1 MFFFQLI
8 LHPSAFL
15 SRYDDNLEETGS
27 GDDDIFSGSG
37 ESPISDLSEVYVD
50 DEDFNIRQRPLQVG
64 FLCEVMMTSYTP
76 EQVCYIHTLF
86 GYGVGVPR
94 SLRTRHI
101 QHPRHTQFYAPTL
114 ASKKEFGLCP
124 IPILRLFALSTDV
137 GHWNRYVTS
146 LGSVVN
152 ILT

>member
-1 MFFFQLI
+1 MLQIIGGVLRVKTSFFQLI

-15 SRYDDNLEETGS
+15 SRYDDNLEEAGS

-76 EQVCYIHTLF
+76 EQVCIYTWMEFLRITLELKVL
-86 GYGVGVPR
+86 G
-94 SLRTRHI
+94 L
-101 QHPRHTQFYAPTL
+101 APN
-114 ASKKEFGLCP
+114 SWGKKLC
-124 IPILRLFALSTDV
+124 IVTGFA
-137 GHWNRYVTS
+137 WNQR
-146 LGSVVN
+146 
-152 ILT
+152 